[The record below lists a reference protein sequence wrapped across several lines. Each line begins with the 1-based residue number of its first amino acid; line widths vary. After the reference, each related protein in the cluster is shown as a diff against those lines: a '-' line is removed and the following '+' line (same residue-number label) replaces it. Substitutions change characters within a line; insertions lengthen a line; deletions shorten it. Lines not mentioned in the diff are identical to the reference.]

1 MADLPEPRVRAVVK
15 AFVHT
20 GCDYAG
26 PVLVTPYRGKGIK
39 SRKAYICLFTCLTTR
54 AVHIELASDLSTAC
68 FLAAMK
74 RFLAR
79 RGSVQCFYTDNGTNF
94 IGARSYLRDLYAFL
108 KNEYKPVWEKQLAES
123 RIQWKLIPPNAPHFG
138 GCRESNIKCIKTH
151 LYRVIGQQILT
162 FEELQTVLSQIESI
176 LNSRPLTVLSSDP
189 SDPAALTPAHFLHT
203 VPLDFLPAPDIDDS
217 IPHLLTRYELL
228 DKLVQS
234 FWMRWRRE
242 YLHSLQA
249 RQKWNSPSFPVKEGT
264 VVVVIQDSIT
274 PLHWPLGIIT
284 QTFKGKD
291 DVIRV
296 AMVRTKH
303 GTYQRPVV
311 KLCPLP
317 TQ

>member
-1 MADLPEPRVRAVVK
+1 M
-15 AFVHT
+15 
-20 GCDYAG
+20 
-26 PVLVTPYRGKGIK
+26 
-39 SRKAYICLFTCLTTR
+39 FTCLTTR

-138 GCRESNIKCIKTH
+138 GCWESNIKCIKTH

-217 IPHLLTRYELL
+217 IPHLLTRCELL

-264 VVVVIQDSIT
+264 VVVVIQDNIT